1 MQEFIEL
8 TQIQYK
14 YRIGE
19 GGGGG
24 LGGESEV
31 VPLLHQ
37 NTGL

>member
-19 GGGGG
+19 RGGG
-24 LGGESEV
+24 GGESEV